1 MVEHLLKQG
10 KKNMTDRAQK
20 LMDAI
25 YQERNTW
32 ADSEQKLVAAIIRK
46 TMEYVKTMTAQK
58 LNNLTVLDKG
68 DMMTLSKE
76 VENLP

>member
-1 MVEHLLKQG
+1 
-10 KKNMTDRAQK
+10 MTERAQK

-32 ADSEQKLVAAIIRK
+32 ADTEQKLVAAIIRK
-46 TMEYVKTMTAQK
+46 TMEHVRTMTAQK
-58 LNNLTVLDKG
+58 MNNLTVLDKG

>member
-1 MVEHLLKQG
+1 LFGFG
-10 KKNMTDRAQK
+10 KMTDRAQK

-25 YQERNTW
+25 WQERNTW
-32 ADSEQKLVAAIIRK
+32 ADTEQKLVAAIIRK
-46 TMEYVKTMTAQK
+46 TMEHVRTMTAQK
-58 LNNLTVLDKG
+58 MNNLTVLDKG

>member
-1 MVEHLLKQG
+1 
-10 KKNMTDRAQK
+10 MTERAQK

-25 YQERNTW
+25 WQERNTW
-32 ADSEQKLVAAIIRK
+32 ADNEQKLVAAIIRK
-46 TMEYVKTMTAQK
+46 SMEYVKTMTAQK

>member
-1 MVEHLLKQG
+1 
-10 KKNMTDRAQK
+10 MTDRAQK

-25 YQERNTW
+25 WNERNTW

-46 TMEYVKTMTAQK
+46 TMEHVRTMTAQK
-58 LNNLTVLDKG
+58 MNNLTVLDKS

>member
-1 MVEHLLKQG
+1 
-10 KKNMTDRAQK
+10 MTDRAQK

-32 ADSEQKLVAAIIRK
+32 ADTEQKLVAAIIRQ
-46 TMEYVKTMTAQK
+46 TTEYVKTMTASK
-58 LNNLTVLDKG
+58 MNNLTVLDKG

-76 VENLP
+76 IENLP

>member
-1 MVEHLLKQG
+1 M
-10 KKNMTDRAQK
+10 MTDRAQK

-32 ADSEQKLVAAIIRK
+32 ADTEQKLVAAIIRK
-46 TMEYVKTMTAQK
+46 TMEHVRTMTAQK
-58 LNNLTVLDKG
+58 MNNLTVLDKG

-76 VENLP
+76 VENLSND

>member
-1 MVEHLLKQG
+1 
-10 KKNMTDRAQK
+10 MTERAQK

-25 YQERNTW
+25 WNERNTW
-32 ADSEQKLVAAIIRK
+32 ADSEQKLVAAVIRK
-46 TMEYVKTMTAQK
+46 TMEHVKTMTAAK
-58 LNNLTVLDKG
+58 LNNLTVIDKG

>member
-1 MVEHLLKQG
+1 
-10 KKNMTDRAQK
+10 MTQRAQK

-25 YQERNTW
+25 WNERNTW

-46 TMEYVKTMTAQK
+46 TMEHVRTMTAQK
-58 LNNLTVLDKG
+58 MNNLTVLDKG

>member
-1 MVEHLLKQG
+1 
-10 KKNMTDRAQK
+10 MTERAQK

-32 ADSEQKLVAAIIRK
+32 ADTEQKLVAAIIRK
-46 TMEYVKTMTAQK
+46 TMEHVRTMTAQK
-58 LNNLTVLDKG
+58 MNNLTVLDKG

-76 VENLP
+76 VENL

>member
-1 MVEHLLKQG
+1 
-10 KKNMTDRAQK
+10 MTQRAQQ
-20 LMDAI
+20 LMNAI
-25 YQERNTW
+25 WNERNTW

-46 TMEYVKTMTAQK
+46 TMEHVRTMTAQK
-58 LNNLTVLDKG
+58 MNNLTVLDKG

>member
-1 MVEHLLKQG
+1 
-10 KKNMTDRAQK
+10 MTERAQK
-20 LMDAI
+20 LMDAVW
-25 YQERNTW
+25 QERNTW

-46 TMEYVKTMTAQK
+46 TMEYVRTMTAQK
-58 LNNLTVLDKG
+58 MENLTVLDKG

>member
-1 MVEHLLKQG
+1 
-10 KKNMTDRAQK
+10 MTERAQK

-25 YQERNTW
+25 WHERNTW
-32 ADSEQKLVAAIIRK
+32 ADTEQKLVAAIIRK
-46 TMEYVKTMTAQK
+46 TMEHVKTMTAQK

-76 VENLP
+76 LENLP

>member
-1 MVEHLLKQG
+1 M
-10 KKNMTDRAQK
+10 MTDRAQK

-32 ADSEQKLVAAIIRK
+32 ADTEQKLVAAIIRK
-46 TMEYVKTMTAQK
+46 TMEHVRTMTAQK
-58 LNNLTVLDKG
+58 MNNLTVLDKG

-76 VENLP
+76 VENL

>member
-1 MVEHLLKQG
+1 
-10 KKNMTDRAQK
+10 MTDRAQK
-20 LMDAI
+20 LMDSVW
-25 YQERNTW
+25 QERNTW

-58 LNNLTVLDKG
+58 LNNLTVLDRS
-68 DMMTLSKE
+68 DMMALSKE